1 MQWLT
6 PVRFSAVVVAVAA
19 LTCVVSRAPG
29 KAESSAFVFQG
40 AEYFHRWSNK
50 EQHEFTPAKQ
60 EDLEHWSDMITINGY
75 PDVEDGDELA
85 EAANVV
91 VGNYERAGAKI
102 LRTTSVPRTAEQAA
116 EHFVSA
122 FFSRPDFAEAA
133 FARFKILDGTGHSF
147 VYSHR
152 VYGEKAGDE
161 MKTWLRTNGAAV
173 EKALME
179 WDAALP
185 R

>member
-1 MQWLT
+1 MQRLI
-6 PVRFSAVVVAVAA
+6 PLRFSVVVVAVVALNAA
-19 LTCVVSRAPG
+19 ARGEAG
-29 KAESSAFVFQG
+29 KDDLSAFVFQG
-40 AEYFHRWSNK
+40 VEYFHRWSEN

-102 LRTTSVPRTAEQAA
+102 LRTTSVPRTAARPA

-122 FFSRPDFAEAA
+122 FFTRADFAEAA
-133 FARFKILDGTGHSF
+133 FARFKMVGGKGHSF
-147 VYSHR
+147 VYSYR
-152 VYGEKAGDE
+152 CYGAKADNE
-161 MKTWLRTNGAAV
+161 MKTWLAANGAAV
-173 EKALME
+173 AKALME
-179 WDAALP
+179 WDATLP

>member
-1 MQWLT
+1 MRRLI
-6 PVRFSAVVVAVAA
+6 PMRVSAVVVSLIA
-19 LTCVVSRAPG
+19 LNAIVHRAPG
-29 KAESSAFVFQG
+29 KEEPSAFVFKG
-40 AEYFHRWSNK
+40 VEYFHRWSK
-50 EQHEFTPAKQ
+50 DEQHEFTPAKQ

-102 LRTTSVPRTAEQAA
+102 LRTTSVPRTAARPA

-122 FFSRPDFAEAA
+122 FFTRPDFAEAA
-133 FARFKILDGTGHSF
+133 FARFKIVDGTGHSF

-161 MKTWLRTNGAAV
+161 MKAWLSANGAAV

-179 WDAALP
+179 WEAASP
-185 R
+185 